1 MTYKRTFIAIK
12 VPLNES
18 LKDMLTT
25 LKSTFKSSKINWIK
39 DDSCHITLHFLGNT
53 SPEQIEMVKKII
65 TEIAIKHPASDI
77 LIEGMGTFKHNG
89 QPSVIWAG
97 LKNCENM
104 VALQADMAIKLRQ
117 AGFTLEE
124 RAFKPHLT
132 LGRIKVLNDKTP
144 LIATLSELKNISFGK
159 LHVDV
164 IHYYESILHA
174 HGPEYKVISS
184 EKLTK
189 T

>member
-1 MTYKRTFIAIK
+1 MAFKRTFIAIK

-25 LKSTFKSSKINWIK
+25 LKSTFKTSKINWIK
-39 DDSCHITLHFLGNT
+39 DDSCHITLHFIGNT
-53 SPEQIEMVKKII
+53 SPEQIEVIKKII
-65 TEIAIKHPASDI
+65 TEIAIKHPVSDI
-77 LIEGMGTFKHNG
+77 IMEGIGTFEHNG

-97 LKNCENM
+97 LKNCQNI
-104 VALQADMAIKLRQ
+104 VALRADIAIQLRQ

-132 LGRIKVLNDKTP
+132 LGRIKVLNDKMP
-144 LIATLSELKNISFGK
+144 FIATLSDFKNMSFGK

-174 HGPEYKVISS
+174 HGPEYKLISS
-184 EKLTK
+184 EKLK
-189 T
+189 KI